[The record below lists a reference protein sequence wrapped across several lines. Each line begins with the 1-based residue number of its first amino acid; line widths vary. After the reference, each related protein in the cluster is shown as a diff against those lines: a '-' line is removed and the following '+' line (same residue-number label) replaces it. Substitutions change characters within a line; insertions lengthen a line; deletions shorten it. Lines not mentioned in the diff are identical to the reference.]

1 MFSRK
6 WNASFLGLLLVL
18 PALAVHVPDA
28 SGQDASKLAGPASIT
43 TERANKF
50 TATCSYRDLLVT
62 TLIDRHGEDRDIAGE
77 KLLEAFFT
85 VMDAR
90 TACARGRESE
100 ALALY
105 DSLLRISVP
114 PRAIAAR

>member
-1 MFSRK
+1 MYSAK
-6 WNASFLGLLLVL
+6 CNATLFGLVL
-18 PALAVHVPDA
+18 ILAA
-28 SGQDASKLAGPASIT
+28 SVAQGQEVANLAGAAAAK

-50 TATCSYRDLLVT
+50 TAACSHRDLLVT
-62 TLIDRHGEDRDIAGE
+62 TLIDRHGEDKDIAGE
-77 KLLEAFFT
+77 KLLEAFFV

-90 TACARGRESE
+90 VTCARGREGE

-114 PRAIAAR
+114 ARAVR